1 MNRPNGRGMMP
12 AVKSKRGI
20 VGVLK
25 ELFRY
30 SSSLKLPMAVAM
42 LLAVT
47 GAILTIIG
55 PDKLQSDNQS
65 DIGFS
70 FGGYRY
76 GGNRLG
82 GNFLAP
88 PICGKRTLYLY

>member
-55 PDKLQSDNQS
+55 PDKLSQITNLISDS
-65 DIGFS
+65 LLGDIDMEAIASVGI
-70 FGGYRY
+70 
-76 GGNRLG
+76 
-82 GNFLAP
+82 FLLL
-88 PICGKRTLYLY
+88 LYA